1 MGTIEIMQVKIDTRD
16 YPNLTSKQFV
26 SFAKK
31 VIKEELAI
39 KQNLNEATKKISKH
53 FEWQYD

>member
-1 MGTIEIMQVKIDTRD
+1 MLGNIEIMQVKIDTRD

-53 FEWQYD
+53 FEW